1 MSSSLILPTNLKKK
15 ELMYMYEEILEAFLA
30 GEIPVELFESVV
42 CSSKNLERD

>member
-1 MSSSLILPTNLKKK
+1 MSSNLILPTNFKKK

-30 GEIPVELFESVV
+30 GEIPVESVV